1 MLAIVVPSIF
11 LEMLLVRISGRPF
24 SLFNVFL
31 SALFV
36 MAGIIWINADRQL
49 EKFGVSAVH
58 TASE

>member
-1 MLAIVVPSIF
+1 MSAIVVPSIF
-11 LEMLLVRISGRPF
+11 LEMELVRISGRPF